1 MNSDNPNALFESLF
15 GGDNKPKSID
25 PLVFFE
31 LLYGKSPSKVGNTTG
46 GNMGPHKSPASS
58 TSSFAQLSPD
68 LSPGQLPPL
77 PNVDN
82 LLFQVPIQLLAAES
96 AYFRTRMDQ
105 NDGLKEENP
114 IQLDTDVSPEDFRQL
129 LRVVCPPK
137 RFNAEP
143 EVFSFGQWISV
154 LKLAKKWDMSE
165 VRAYAISAIR
175 KLPDIDPVD
184 KIVLARTYDIPTW
197 LAPSFNEILQRSQ
210 SLTESDVDK
219 LGIPTIV
226 RLMEL
231 RDRVRPHIYSPNGA
245 WILGSA
251 RMETSVDF
259 TAVICTVF
267 PESQVEGMSDP
278 IDEGIRDHDL
288 DCNSR
293 VVSSPTPV
301 QSTNATGPV
310 AAGSKAGSA
319 RALSPA
325 ELPTVDPMSQNR
337 CPTPLGSSSKAKHR
351 PEPESTLSQDPRPA
365 SLWGLH
371 KAPSTL
377 ALFYGVATTLD
388 SSLDASNPISMTAGT
403 NIKNRKKSTK

>member
-77 PNVDN
+77 PNVTEVVKTRDVGFFYDCRIFSVDN

-165 VRAYAISAIR
+165 VRAYAISAIG

-278 IDEGIRDHDL
+278 IDE
-288 DCNSR
+288 
-293 VVSSPTPV
+293 
-301 QSTNATGPV
+301 V

-365 SLWGLH
+365 SPWGLH

-377 ALFYGVATTLD
+377 APFYGVATTLALD
-388 SSLDASNPISMTAGT
+388 PSLDASNPISMTAGT